1 MKKKHRIVVEV
12 SFDAPIAEKHAAQLI
27 HAIVVDNMGPDQA
40 IYETDVRHGA
50 TAIKV
55 AVKCG
60 SKVFGA
66 MLREDRKSMLGERE
80 GV

>member
-12 SFDAPIAEKHAAQLI
+12 SFDAPIAEKHAARTV
-27 HAIVVDNMGPDQA
+27 HAILVNDMSVEQA

-66 MLREDRKSMLGERE
+66 MLREDRKSILADRE